1 MEVGNLLDILLGAEL
16 GAATV
21 GGSTDGPWVGSGVG
35 RDDGIALGKQVDS
48 TVG

>member
-1 MEVGNLLDILLGAEL
+1 MDVGNFVDIFVGAEL

-21 GGSTDGPWVGSGVG
+21 GSSTVGLSVGSDVG
-35 RDDGIALGKQVDS
+35 RDDGIALGNQVDT